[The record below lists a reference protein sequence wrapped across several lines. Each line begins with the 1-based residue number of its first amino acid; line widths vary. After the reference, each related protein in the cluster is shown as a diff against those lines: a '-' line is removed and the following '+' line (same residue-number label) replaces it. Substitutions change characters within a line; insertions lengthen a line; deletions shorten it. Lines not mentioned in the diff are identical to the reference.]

1 MVYNI
6 SMTPNLLYL
15 TCANQ
20 AETDKIAQALLEKR
34 LVVCVKKTP
43 VNSDFLWQGKIDHGS
58 EILLIMDSK
67 EELFNQVE
75 QEVKRLHSYDT
86 PVLVAVP
93 VTSRSAGVAEWM
105 EKELK

>member
-1 MVYNI
+1 MK
-6 SMTPNLLYL
+6 PNLLFL

-20 AETDKIAQALLEKR
+20 FEADKISQALLEKH

-67 EELFNQVE
+67 EELFTEVE
-75 QEVKRLHSYDT
+75 KEVRRLHSYDLPALVSI
-86 PVLVAVP
+86 PVSK
-93 VTSRSAGVAEWM
+93 TTAGVTKWM
-105 EKELK
+105 QKELK